1 MQVARGVVGGDV
13 LRRAVAQDV
22 LAERE
27 LLLDPEYFPAL
38 ADSVEGFSGADVWV
52 KRGRFDTELTR
63 YRYDAV
69 LYSGPV
75 PAGSEEMVVRWG
87 REVSSVAELEAFLAG
102 SGASRVR
109 VVGVPNGRVVD
120 DYAVLAELDG
130 DVVPSG
136 AGVVLEELAGAG
148 DGCGFGGVLT
158 WTADAVDGSVDAV
171 FSREAAGVAGAG
183 LVYRPG
189 QRAGVRTA
197 LEGLGS
203 SPSSARVVSSLAA
216 EARAWCGRFLP
227 DYMVPAAVVV
237 LDRLPLTPNG
247 KLDRKALPAPE
258 FLSTAPMR
266 RPSTPH
272 EHLLSTLFGEVL
284 GRAEIGLDDN
294 FFDLGGHSLLAT
306 RLISRIRT
314 TLGLELALRDVFERP
329 TVAELAVCV
338 GGAGG
343 TRPALAG
350 VERPAGLPL
359 PLSFAQRRMW
369 FLQRLDGEGLGYNMP
384 GALRLRGRV
393 DVDALRAAVGDVVAR
408 HESLRTVFLEVDGV
422 PRQVVLG
429 VGERLPEFVVVDS
442 DPTAVE
448 GLVGEGARHAFDLT
462 AEMPLRV
469 TLFVVGPEEFVLLL
483 VVHHI
488 AADGWSLGPLARDLA
503 DAYAARCVGEVPG
516 WAPLPVQYAD
526 YTLWQ
531 HQLLGDETDPESL
544 LSTQIAYWSDALA
557 DLPDQLELPFDRPRP
572 QTPTFQGESIDCV
585 LSAGVH
591 AGVVELAR
599 RSGVSVF
606 MVLQAAVAVELSRL
620 GAGEDIPLG
629 SPVAGRTDDALDD
642 LVGFFVNTL
651 VLRTDVSGDPSFREL
666 LGRVREVDLA
676 ALAHQDVPFERLV
689 EVLNPARS
697 MARHPLFQVMLALQN
712 NPEPHFSLP
721 GLEVVTDAVDPG
733 IARFDLTFSLTERHG
748 SDGLPAGIEGVV
760 TYAVDLF
767 DEETI
772 ATLWRRLV
780 MVLESVVADPDV
792 RVGAVEVLEPG
803 EYEKFVL
810 DVNDTL
816 LPVRE
821 ECVPE
826 LFERWVAG
834 NRDAVAVV
842 FEDQAITYG
851 QLDDRANRL
860 ARLLIERG
868 AGPEQVVAVAV
879 PRSVDLVVTLLAVL
893 KTGAAYLPLDPGY
906 PAERLTFMLDDTR
919 PTVIVTKVEAASLW
933 AGRNELFL
941 VDDPRTTER
950 LERTSPRPV
959 DPGELLGAPHA
970 LQPACVLYTSGST
983 GAPKGVVITHRNL
996 VGLVEAVQLQF
1007 GLDDTDAVLFKSSL
1021 NFDASVEEVFW
1032 PLLTGVRLVVAK
1044 PDGEKDPAYL
1054 AELMRSQAVTTID
1067 IVPALLDAVL
1077 DEFANA
1083 GEAMPHL
1090 RRVISAGDVLGRGLA
1105 ERFAAV
1111 SGGQLINMYGPTE
1124 TSVNATSWVYEP
1136 GAGFGAPPIGRPTP
1150 QTQVYVLDAGLR
1162 PVPPGVTGELYIS
1175 GAGLARGYHRRPGL
1189 TAERFVANPF
1199 TPGTRM
1205 YRSGDL
1211 ARWTPAGQL
1220 HFAGRSDQQVK
1231 LRGMR
1236 IELGEIEA
1244 VLAQHPAVATAHVI
1258 PHQDQ
1263 LVAYALLTPTAATSG
1278 MTAEQVRAHT
1288 ATRLPAH
1295 MVPAAVVL
1303 LDRLPLLPNGKL
1315 DRKALPAPDFAAM
1328 VSERRAATPLEHHL
1342 CGLFAEVLGL
1352 PEVGV
1357 DDNFFD
1363 LGGHSLLATRLI
1375 SRIRTTLNA
1384 ELQISA
1390 LFVTP
1395 TPGGLALGLGLH
1407 DDGSGFGTLLP
1418 LRYGEGPALFCV
1430 HPVAGL
1436 SWGYARMLPQL
1447 ERGMPVYGLQSRALA
1462 AGSEPPA
1469 SIEAMAADY
1478 IEVLQQVQEHG
1489 PYHLTGWS
1497 LGGVIAHEMAV
1508 QLRAAGQDVG
1518 VVALLDAH
1526 PEHPEHP
1533 EQRRPG
1539 RGASG
1544 EETERD
1550 ILVSLYEYA
1559 GLDMPAGMSTGE
1571 CRAHLSQEFVRQSDR
1586 GFGLDEEAVE
1596 RLVNAYADNSRLAG
1610 KFTPNRFD
1618 GDVLTITAAVGL
1630 TDSGSVER
1638 WRPYV
1643 GGRIADHPIPFR
1655 HAEMM
1660 DPDPLER
1667 ICSILNSALNSS
1679 AQSAH
1684 QSEEGE

>member
-1 MQVARGVVGGDV
+1 
-13 LRRAVAQDV
+13 
-22 LAERE
+22 
-27 LLLDPEYFPAL
+27 
-38 ADSVEGFSGADVWV
+38 
-52 KRGRFDTELTR
+52 
-63 YRYDAV
+63 
-69 LYSGPV
+69 
-75 PAGSEEMVVRWG
+75 
-87 REVSSVAELEAFLAG
+87 
-102 SGASRVR
+102 
-109 VVGVPNGRVVD
+109 
-120 DYAVLAELDG
+120 
-130 DVVPSG
+130 
-136 AGVVLEELAGAG
+136 
-148 DGCGFGGVLT
+148 
-158 WTADAVDGSVDAV
+158 
-171 FSREAAGVAGAG
+171 
-183 LVYRPG
+183 
-189 QRAGVRTA
+189 
-197 LEGLGS
+197 
-203 SPSSARVVSSLAA
+203 
-216 EARAWCGRFLP
+216 
-227 DYMVPAAVVV
+227 
-237 LDRLPLTPNG
+237 
-247 KLDRKALPAPE
+247 
-258 FLSTAPMR
+258 
-266 RPSTPH
+266 
-272 EHLLSTLFGEVL
+272 
-284 GRAEIGLDDN
+284 
-294 FFDLGGHSLLAT
+294 
-306 RLISRIRT
+306 
-314 TLGLELALRDVFERP
+314 
-329 TVAELAVCV
+329 
-338 GGAGG
+338 
-343 TRPALAG
+343 
-350 VERPAGLPL
+350 
-359 PLSFAQRRMW
+359 
-369 FLQRLDGEGLGYNMP
+369 
-384 GALRLRGRV
+384 
-393 DVDALRAAVGDVVAR
+393 
-408 HESLRTVFLEVDGV
+408 
-422 PRQVVLG
+422 
-429 VGERLPEFVVVDS
+429 
-442 DPTAVE
+442 
-448 GLVGEGARHAFDLT
+448 
-462 AEMPLRV
+462 
-469 TLFVVGPEEFVLLL
+469 
-483 VVHHI
+483 
-488 AADGWSLGPLARDLA
+488 
-503 DAYAARCVGEVPG
+503 
-516 WAPLPVQYAD
+516 
-526 YTLWQ
+526 
-531 HQLLGDETDPESL
+531 
-544 LSTQIAYWSDALA
+544 
-557 DLPDQLELPFDRPRP
+557 
-572 QTPTFQGESIDCV
+572 
-585 LSAGVH
+585 
-591 AGVVELAR
+591 
-599 RSGVSVF
+599 
-606 MVLQAAVAVELSRL
+606 
-620 GAGEDIPLG
+620 
-629 SPVAGRTDDALDD
+629 
-642 LVGFFVNTL
+642 
-651 VLRTDVSGDPSFREL
+651 
-666 LGRVREVDLA
+666 
-676 ALAHQDVPFERLV
+676 
-689 EVLNPARS
+689 
-697 MARHPLFQVMLALQN
+697 
-712 NPEPHFSLP
+712 
-721 GLEVVTDAVDPG
+721 
-733 IARFDLTFSLTERHG
+733 
-748 SDGLPAGIEGVV
+748 
-760 TYAVDLF
+760 
-767 DEETI
+767 
-772 ATLWRRLV
+772 
-780 MVLESVVADPDV
+780 DPDV

-803 EYEKFVL
+803 EYERFVL
-810 DVNDTL
+810 DVNDTA
-816 LPVRE
+816 LPVRK

-826 LFERWVAG
+826 LFERRVAG
-834 NRDAVAVV
+834 DRDAVAVV
-842 FEDQAITYG
+842 FEDQAVTYG
-851 QLDDRANRL
+851 ELDDRANRL
-860 ARLLIERG
+860 ARLLIEGG

-959 DPGELLGAPHA
+959 DPGELLGARHA

-983 GAPKGVVITHRNL
+983 GVPKGVVITHRNL

-1007 GLDDTDAVLFKSSL
+1007 ALDDTDAVLFKSAL

-1067 IVPALLDAVL
+1067 IVPAVLDAVL
-1077 DEFANA
+1077 DAFANA
-1083 GEAMPHL
+1083 GEAMPRL

-1162 PVPPGVTGELYIS
+1162 PVPPGVTGELYIA

-1220 HFAGRSDQQVK
+1220 HFVGRSDQQVK

-1263 LVAYALLTPTAATSG
+1263 LVAYTLLTPTAATSG

-1328 VSERRAATPLEHHL
+1328 VSDRRAATPLEHHL

-1363 LGGHSLLATRLI
+1363 LGGHSLLATHLI

-1407 DDGSGFGTLLP
+1407 DAGSGFGTLLP

-1478 IEVLQQVQEHG
+1478 IEVLKQVQEHG

-1526 PEHPEHP
+1526 PE
-1533 EQRRPG
+1533 QREPG
-1539 RGASG
+1539 RGTSG

-1571 CRAHLSQEFVRQSDR
+1571 YRAHLSQEFVRQSDR
-1586 GFGLDEEAVE
+1586 GFGLDEEAVG